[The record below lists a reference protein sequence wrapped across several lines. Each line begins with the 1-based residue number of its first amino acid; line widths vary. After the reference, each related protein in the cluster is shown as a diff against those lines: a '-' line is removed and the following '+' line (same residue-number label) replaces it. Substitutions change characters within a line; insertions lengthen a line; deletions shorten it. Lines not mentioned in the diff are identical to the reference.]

1 MKERIIKVGKM
12 HIFCC
17 IVLSILINMAIEALS
32 RKSVFKLFEYMFD
45 SPYVFFYNCIIILLT
60 LLPVLFLR
68 RRMFFYTCISLIWIG
83 FGITNSILLI

>member
-32 RKSVFKLFEYMFD
+32 RKSVFKLFEY
-45 SPYVFFYNCIIILLT
+45 IILN
-60 LLPVLFLR
+60 R
-68 RRMFFYTCISLIWIG
+68 GFYCEDFIICK
-83 FGITNSILLI
+83 